1 VSAGEALWAQRD
13 AAARAWWS
21 RVDTLVV
28 PTVARVPT
36 FAEALEDLVGPSVE
50 LGQVT
55 AFVNPLGLAA
65 LAVPAG
71 RRASGLPFGVTVV
84 GPGASERALLAL
96 APAFASMF
104 DGGDAPVPAGG
115 RPAAPTPSEAQLATR
130 PLRLAVVGAH
140 LSGQPLNHQLTDR
153 GALLC
158 ASTTPTA
165 EYRLHALATTPPKPG
180 LVRVPG
186 TGAAIEVEV
195 WAIDAAGFGEFVAAI
210 PAPLGIG
217 KVQLADGS
225 EVPGFLCEPH
235 ALADAP
241 DITAHGGWRAYL
253 AAGASLPASAN
264 VEE

>member
-1 VSAGEALWAQRD
+1 M
-13 AAARAWWS
+13 
-21 RVDTLVV
+21 
-28 PTVARVPT
+28 
-36 FAEALEDLVGPSVE
+36 GPSIE
-50 LGQVT
+50 LGQLT

-71 RRASGLPFGVTVV
+71 RRAPGQPIGVTLV
-84 GPGASERALLAL
+84 GPGASERSLAR
-96 APAFASMF
+96 ASRSQF
-104 DGGDAPVPAGG
+104 DVGAHVRRIGGAPVVGG
-115 RPAAPTPSEAQLATR
+115 RTPAAAPTPSDTQLATR
-130 PLRLAVVGAH
+130 PLRLVVVGAH

-158 ASTTPTA
+158 ASTTTAA

-186 TGAAIEVEV
+186 EGAAIEVEV
-195 WAIDAAGFGEFVAAI
+195 WAIDVAGFGEFVAAI

-217 KVQLADGS
+217 KVLLADGS
-225 EVPGFLCEPH
+225 EVSGFLCEPH

-253 AAGASLPASAN
+253 AASASLDG
-264 VEE
+264 